1 MFKSQFKI
9 EGVLNSSDAKDG
21 ILSVLLNLLNDNIYS
36 DNEND
41 SKTSSN
47 KINDDD
53 LNNFYLWE
61 KEHEDV
67 LAVSSEINGLSYKV

>member
-9 EGVLNSSDAKDG
+9 DGVLNSSDSKDG
-21 ILSVLLNLLNDNIYS
+21 ILSVLLNLLNDNINC

-41 SKTSSN
+41 SKTTKN

-67 LAVSSEINGLSYKV
+67 LTVSGQTIR